1 MCDLTTRYNQGGLL
15 KQLTILKGQERK
27 ERKNNPISCFG
38 LHNGVV
44 NTETRMTRP
53 SD

>member
-1 MCDLTTRYNQGGLL
+1 MYDLTTRYNQGGLL
-15 KQLTILKGQERK
+15 KQLTIRIKRTRK
-27 ERKNNPISCFG
+27 KRKNNLISCFG

>member
-1 MCDLTTRYNQGGLL
+1 MYDLTTRYNQGCLL

-27 ERKNNPISCFG
+27 NNLISCFG